1 MDAQHPSFSQRIG
14 YLMTCVIP
22 AELLSDEAT
31 DEQDRSN
38 LRHDASCEG
47 LSYLQVLRELSEGL
61 YLARVA
67 AAPECARQGYT
78 VVLDED
84 ALRYARPWDQRLR
97 DRSAEAIVALLHAQA
112 ARLRPIAEATVPA
125 VRPRPELKADAI
137 TPVEMVEVSEEDLR
151 DALQACMHHKPSPQ
165 QAGTPGH
172 LSSFHVQQA
181 LLGVMIDALMQRLY
195 QTQEQLQARTLKARC
210 LLLAQ
215 LQRWHRTLREAR
227 LVHAVPRFSPEQGQV
242 VWRLTA
248 GVPVASLQAA

>member
-1 MDAQHPSFSQRIG
+1 MDARHISFSQRIG

-22 AELLSDEAT
+22 AQLLSDEAT

-38 LRHDASCEG
+38 LRDDASCEG
-47 LSYLQVLRELSEGL
+47 LSYLQVVRELSEGL

-67 AAPECARQGYT
+67 AAPECARRGYT
-78 VVLDED
+78 VLLDEV
-84 ALRYARPWDQRLR
+84 ALRHALPWDRRLQGK
-97 DRSAEAIVALLHAQA
+97 SADAILALLHAQA
-112 ARLRPIAEATVPA
+112 ARLRPIAGETIPA
-125 VRPRPELKADAI
+125 ARPRPELKADAI
-137 TPVEMVEVSEEDLR
+137 TPVETVEVPEEDLR
-151 DALQACMHHKPSPQ
+151 DALQACMHRKPESQ
-165 QAGTPGH
+165 QVGAPEH

-195 QTQEQLQARTLKARC
+195 QTQEQIQARTLKARC

-227 LVHAVPRFSPEQGQV
+227 LVHAVPRFSPEQQQI

-248 GVPVASLQAA
+248 GVPVAPVQAA